1 MNILTFDIEEWFQ
14 PLLDVDSDEE
24 RWYACPPR
32 IDVYLPKVLDLLDEK
47 GIQSTFFCV
56 GRIARDYP
64 DVVRRIHERGH
75 EVACHTD
82 RHRFVNRMNPETFRE
97 DLRNALDSIEQLTGE
112 KVVTFRA
119 PAFSID
125 ERSKWAFEILRENG
139 IETDCSIFPTTR
151 SYGGFPSFGEAT
163 PCWIDHEGIR
173 IREFPINT
181 ASILG
186 KEVVYCGGGYFRL
199 FPYWLIKRLLL
210 RTDYAIT
217 YFHMRDFDSE
227 QPRHLEVL
235 PPMRKFKTYYGLRH
249 SYDKFLRLLND
260 FTWIGVRQAIS
271 MIDWKQAR
279 TVCI

>member
-181 ASILG
+181 AS
-186 KEVVYCGGGYFRL
+186 GGVLRRRL
-199 FPYWLIKRLLL
+199 FPLISLLVDQ
-210 RTDYAIT
+210 TSAPAD
-217 YFHMRDFDSE
+217 
-227 QPRHLEVL
+227 
-235 PPMRKFKTYYGLRH
+235 GLRDH
-249 SYDKFLRLLND
+249 LFSYAGFRQRATEASRSTPPDAEVQDLL
-260 FTWIGVRQAIS
+260 WIEAFIRQVLAPT
-271 MIDWKQAR
+271 Q
-279 TVCI
+279 